1 VRPLKPYLQERLKQL
16 GLYHR
21 LKESPLYYFYW
32 KVADSSVVDD
42 ATRERDFY
50 RHVLNGFRESDLIF
64 DIGANQGSKTG
75 IFLRLGARVVAV
87 DPDRVN
93 KAILEEKFL
102 RYRLFP
108 KPVTVV
114 NKAVSDKDTVETMW
128 IDQPGSAKN
137 TFSQKWVEV
146 LRADDKRFGH
156 TLDFAQRT
164 EVVTTTLEELAVA
177 HGRPFFVKIDVEGY
191 ELRVLRGMLRPVPYL
206 SFEVNLPEFRPEGLQ
221 CVELLEHLAAEGT
234 FNYVADCRQGLV
246 LNEWI
251 GPREFLRVLCQC
263 ACKSIEVF
271 WRTHLSTCP

>member
-1 VRPLKPYLQERLKQL
+1 
-16 GLYHR
+16 

-50 RHVLNGFRESDLIF
+50 RHVLNGFREGDLIF
-64 DIGANQGSKTG
+64 DIGANHGSKTG

-164 EVVTTTLEELAVA
+164 EVVTTTLEELAIA

-191 ELRVLRGMLRPVPYL
+191 ELRVLRGMHRPVPYL

-221 CVELLEHLAAEGT
+221 CVELLEHLAADGT

-251 GPREFLRVLCQC
+251 GPQEFLRVLCQC

-271 WRTHLSTCP
+271 WRTHPSTCA

>member
-1 VRPLKPYLQERLKQL
+1 VRPLKPYLQQRLRQL

-21 LKESPLYYFYW
+21 LKGSPLYYFYW

-50 RHVLNGFRESDLIF
+50 HDVLTGFREGDLIF
-64 DIGANQGSKTG
+64 DIGANHGSKTG

-146 LRADDKRFGH
+146 LRADDERFGH

-164 EVVTTTLEELAVA
+164 EVVTTTLEELAIA

-191 ELRVLRGMLRPVPYL
+191 ELRVLRGMHRPVPYL

-221 CVELLEHLAAEGT
+221 CVELLEHLAADGT

-251 GPREFLRVLCQC
+251 GPQEFLRVLCQC

-271 WRTHLSTCP
+271 WRTHLSTCA